1 VRVSVLL
8 TSFDHERYVAQ
19 ALDGVL
25 AQEGVELELLV
36 GDDASTDGT
45 RDVIARYARRHP
57 GLIRT
62 YLPERNLGN
71 GGKPI
76 FAALMGQARGEYLA
90 VLDAD
95 DYWTAPDKL
104 RRQAAYLDEH
114 PEAAM
119 CFHDVL
125 CVYEDDDR
133 PDAPY
138 NGPDQVADVSVS
150 QLLDRCVVASCSPL
164 FRRDAVLPLPAW
176 YFDLPWGD
184 WPLYLLAARHGAVRY
199 LPELMGVYRI
209 HSGGMYSGLARLEA
223 LEQRSAFY
231 ERLEMAPEHDRTR
244 RRKLAESWVKRALE
258 HNRLAQ
264 RGDAARCLVHA
275 ARVWPP
281 IALSV
286 PGALL
291 QRSRGRAETSRPA
304 TR

>member
-1 VRVSVLL
+1 MRVSVLL
-8 TSFDHERYVAQ
+8 TSFEHERYIAQ

-25 AQEGVELELLV
+25 AQEGVEFELLV

-45 RDVIARYARRHP
+45 RAVIARYTSEHP
-57 GLIRT
+57 GAIRT
-62 YLPERNLGN
+62 FLPEVNMGN
-71 GGKPI
+71 GGKAI
-76 FAALMGQARGEYLA
+76 FAALVGEARGDYLA

-104 RRQAAYLDEH
+104 RKQVAYLDEH
-114 PEAAM
+114 PEVAM

-138 NGPDQVADVSVS
+138 NDAGQGAEVSVS
-150 QLLDRCVVASCSPL
+150 ELLDRCVVASCSPL
-164 FRRDAVLPLPAW
+164 MRREAIMPLPAW

-184 WPLYLLAARHGAVRY
+184 WSLYFLAARQGALRFM
-199 LPELMGVYRI
+199 PELMGVYRI

-231 ERLEMAPEHDRTR
+231 AGLEVAAEHDRER
-244 RRKLAESWVKRALE
+244 RRKLGESWVKRALE
-258 HNRLAQ
+258 HNRLGQ
-264 RGDAARCLVHA
+264 RGAALRCLTTA
-275 ARVWPP
+275 GRVWPP
-281 IALSV
+281 LVLSA

-291 QRSRGRAETSRPA
+291 RRSLGTAETSRPA
-304 TR
+304 PR

>member
-1 VRVSVLL
+1 MRVSVLL
-8 TSFDHERYVAQ
+8 TSFEHERYVAQ

-45 RDVIARYARRHP
+45 RAVIARYASEHP
-57 GLIRT
+57 RVIRT
-62 YLPERNLGN
+62 FLPEVNMGN
-71 GGKPI
+71 GGKAI
-76 FAALMGQARGEYLA
+76 FAALLGQARGDYLA

-104 RRQAAYLDEH
+104 RRQVAYLDEH

-125 CVYEDDDR
+125 CVYEDEDR

-138 NGPDQVADVSVS
+138 NGRGQAAEVSVPE
-150 QLLDRCVVASCSPL
+150 LLDRCVVASCSPL
-164 FRRDAVLPLPAW
+164 MRREAIVPLPAW

-184 WPLYLLAARHGAVRY
+184 WSLYFLAARHGGLRFM
-199 LPELMGVYRI
+199 PELMGVYRI
-209 HSGGMYSGLARLEA
+209 HRGGMYRGLERLEA

-231 ERLEMAPEHDRTR
+231 AGLEVGPEHDRQR

-258 HNRLAQ
+258 HNRLGQ
-264 RGDAARCLVHA
+264 RGAALRCLA
-275 ARVWPP
+275 TAGRVWPP
-281 IALSV
+281 LVLSA
-286 PGALL
+286 PGAVLR
-291 QRSRGRAETSRPA
+291 RSRGRAETSRPA
-304 TR
+304 PR